1 MIRRPHRSTR
11 TDTLFPYTTLFRS
24 INPQLNAAVAELRSH
39 GKRTVR
45 TSNEPFDK
53 ETFWGVSN
61 TTTIDIGSV
70 TLKNIFGY
78 RYTGVSNFQDATG
91 IANAPLPDL
100 GPGLAALGYIPGRS
114 EEHTYEL
121 QSLMR
126 TSYSVSCLTKKIQT

>member
-1 MIRRPHRSTR
+1 MDAFRVSVRFQPTDWIRNDLVFDHTR
-11 TDTLFPYTTLFRS
+11 IDTNAQGFYPFQV

-91 IANAPLPDL
+91 IANAPIPDL
-100 GPGLAALGYIPGRS
+100 GPDRKSVVKGKS
-114 EEHTYEL
+114 E
-121 QSLMR
+121 
-126 TSYSVSCLTKKIQT
+126 SV

>member
-1 MIRRPHRSTR
+1 MLLCFVCSVVNSRFSLLSLSVPLVFFFHLALFFSSRRRHTR
-11 TDTLFPYTTLFRS
+11 CALVTGVHTCALP
-24 INPQLNAAVAELRSH
+24 IC
-39 GKRTVR
+39 
-45 TSNEPFDK
+45 
-53 ETFWGVSN
+53 VSN

-100 GPGLAALGYIPGRS
+100 GPRS
-114 EEHTYEL
+114 EEHTSEL

-126 TSYSVSCLTKKIQT
+126 ISYAVFCLKKKKHR